1 MCRLRVGGKGARS
14 LLLFLALLA
23 PACRGA
29 GTSITPPPALVASIR
44 AEPRSFN
51 RYLARDLTTE
61 TITFL
66 TQSPLV
72 KVDRLTQQL
81 APELAESWQLLPDQI
96 TYRVKLRTGVR
107 FSDGQPFSADDVLF
121 SFRAMYAPGSVLI
134 NRLSVM
140 GQPLVAQADD
150 PATVTIRF
158 PTPYGPGLRILDG
171 VPMLPRHRLEASL

>member
-72 KVDRLTQQL
+72 KVDRLTQQIH
-81 APELAESWQLLPDQI
+81 ALAEQLATSEADRAVRLQRLHEVTEQLATSEADRAARLEQI
-96 TYRVKLRTGVR
+96 HALTQRLTI
-107 FSDGQPFSADDVLF
+107 SEADRKARLDV
-121 SFRAMYAPGSVLI
+121 I
-134 NRLSVM
+134 NALQV
-140 GQPLVAQADD
+140 Q
-150 PATVTIRF
+150 
-158 PTPYGPGLRILDG
+158 LDG
-171 VPMLPRHRLEASL
+171 IRRSWVWRASRPIRPKERSG